1 MVKNLSFS
9 SVEKLKDFVDKSGR
23 LPDNISKKN
32 LCKDIVRL
40 LGSNVSAPQKN
51 QVSNNVHGCC
61 AGSYGNAETHLIGSL
76 RYYLHNVNF
85 VYFVDLD
92 SPKKNVA

>member
-1 MVKNLSFS
+1 MLKSSKTLLTKAAVFQITMPRKTSARILSVS
-9 SVEKLKDFVDKSGR
+9 
-23 LPDNISKKN
+23 
-32 LCKDIVRL
+32 
-40 LGSNVSAPQKN
+40 LGQMYLSLRKIRYLRT
-51 QVSNNVHGCC
+51 NNCGCC
-61 AGSYGNAETHLIGSL
+61 AGSYGNAETHLIASL

>member
-23 LPDNISKKN
+23 LPDNNAKKN

-40 LGSNVSAPQKN
+40 LGSNVSVCQKN
-51 QVSNNVHGCC
+51 QVTTNNCGCC
-61 AGSYGNAETHLIGSL
+61 AGSYGNAETHLIASL